1 MLIEGGQTTS
11 TEFINQKLIDEIYL
25 FVALKMFGQGD
36 LSILGNL
43 DKILNISDIKI
54 ERLSDNLLIK
64 GNVKYSARSN

>member
-1 MLIEGGQTTS
+1 
-11 TEFINQKLIDEIYL
+11 
-25 FVALKMFGQGD
+25 MFGQGD